1 MKDRIVNFAKTQ
13 AARAV
18 AAKRQLIGSLEKGF
32 QRARI
37 AKVNAAGDLDLS
49 AIPNYV
55 AYKAA
60 LVREKLLLQYVC
72 IGLAALL
79 AAVYLTSRLEVSGL
93 VESLRTKEFILAP
106 GVSDFIPVAPRSVP
120 DSYVQHAVS
129 DFVSTLG
136 NTTPTNIEERFAQL
150 ASLMSPALQVQFA
163 AESPEWIAKAR
174 SENVSELTSVLDK
187 RIESD
192 EKGRYMA
199 TVSTRTETFIGGEAI
214 GYRNEVIE
222 LGLRLVPPDAGRRWY
237 LEITSLARTSAD
249 AYSAAKNLGGSTNG
263 K

>member
-1 MKDRIVNFAKTQ
+1 MKDKVTSFAKVQ
-13 AARAV
+13 VARA
-18 AAKRQLIGSLEKGF
+18 AAVGREFVGSLEKGF
-32 QRARI
+32 QKAKI
-37 AKVNAAGDLDLS
+37 AKVNAASELDLS

-55 AYKAA
+55 AYRAA
-60 LVREKLLLQYVC
+60 LVREKLLLQHVC
-72 IGLAALL
+72 LGLAALL
-79 AAVYLTSRLEVSGL
+79 AVVYVTSRLEVSGL
-93 VESLRTKEFILAP
+93 SESLRTKEFILAP

-150 ASLMSPALQVQFA
+150 SSLMSPALQVQFA
-163 AESPEWIAKAR
+163 GEAPEWIAKAKA
-174 SENVSELTSVLDK
+174 ENVSELMTILDK

-192 EKGRYMA
+192 EKGRYKA

-214 GYRNEVIE
+214 GYRNEVVEMGI
-222 LGLRLVPPDAGRRWY
+222 RLVPPDAGRRWY
-237 LEITSLARTSAD
+237 LEITSLTRTSAD

>member
-1 MKDRIVNFAKTQ
+1 MKDKAMNFARAQ
-13 AARAV
+13 VARA
-18 AAKRQLIGSLEKGF
+18 AAAGRGLVGSLEKGF
-32 QRARI
+32 QRAKI
-37 AKVNAAGDLDLS
+37 ARVNAAGDLDLS

-79 AAVYLTSRLEVSGL
+79 AAVYVTNRLEVSDL
-93 VESLRTKEFILAP
+93 SEALRTKEFILAP

-136 NTTPTNIEERFAQL
+136 NTTPTNIEERYAQL

-163 AESPEWIAKAR
+163 AEAPEWVAKAR
-174 SENVSELTSVLDK
+174 AENVSELVTIQDK

-192 EKGRYMA
+192 DRGRYKA
-199 TVSTRTETFIGGEAI
+199 TVSTRTETFIAGEAI
-214 GYRNEVIE
+214 GYRNEVVE
-222 LGLRLVPPDAGRRWY
+222 MGLRLVPPDAGRRWY
-237 LEITSLARTSAD
+237 LEITSLTRTSAE
-249 AYSAAKNLGGSTNG
+249 AHSAAKNLGGATNG